1 MMLSSSAPLMS
12 WKPPSLVTRAASTF
26 VSLSFSSITCK
37 LQHFSMISETMP
49 RCLLL
54 RHSDVIMIARCRSY
68 TDLLENG
75 ESSLGCFLE
84 SNALVILLLQG
95 LLSSLAAAADGLGV
109 ELEIG
114 AAGVHVEELRSI
126 FINSMEDST
135 LTTIQDRNLRSLTQ
149 HREWPRRMVWTSCRS
164 HHRQSHRR
172 QWRGWT
178 RPGPRTPPASSRRR

>member
-49 RCLLL
+49 QCLLL
-54 RHSDVIMIARCRSY
+54 RYYTTIVSLKCN

-75 ESSLGCFLE
+75 ESSLGRFLE

-95 LLSSLAAAADGLGV
+95 LLGSLTAAADGLGV
-109 ELEIG
+109 KLEIST
-114 AAGVHVEELRSI
+114 AGVHVEQLRSI
-126 FINSMEDST
+126 LINSIKNTSFYPKD
-135 LTTIQDRNLRSLTQ
+135 QNLAK
-149 HREWPRRMVWTSCRS
+149 HY
-164 HHRQSHRR
+164 
-172 QWRGWT
+172 
-178 RPGPRTPPASSRRR
+178 PA